1 MTNRRGEHQPR
12 ETPGESL
19 HVDCDSC
26 AARGLACGDCVISV
40 LLGTPDTGVDL
51 DTSDQ
56 DALAALAES
65 GLVPPLRLIPG
76 ARRVESVQSR
86 LELARVRLSPAES
99 G

>member
-1 MTNRRGEHQPR
+1 MTNRRGEHRPG
-12 ETPGESL
+12 ETPKETV

-26 AARGLACGDCVISV
+26 VARGLACGDCVISV

-56 DALAALAES
+56 DALAVLAES

-76 ARRVESVQSR
+76 AQRAESVQSR
-86 LELARVRLSPAES
+86 LEWTEY